1 MIILHAMEQVG
12 QATVIAFIS
21 TTIINRGIAKK
32 QVSESVKVKLK
43 LNLQILNT
51 INNPSCEVSY
61 FLTVLT
67 NYSADLICPL
77 MQDVQQHQPQHEGSA
92 HQSMCVFHVTG
103 SQPYCSFVGDN
114 QPYSNTPSHLSV
126 HRLMFHKTG
135 SGNRAYL

>member
-21 TTIINRGIAKK
+21 TTIISRGIAKK

-67 NYSADLICPL
+67 TYSADLICPL

-92 HQSMCVFHVTG
+92 HQSMCVFHVTAMDLLPLLLICRRQ
-103 SQPYCSFVGDN
+103 SALQQHTQS
-114 QPYSNTPSHLSV
+114 S
-126 HRLMFHKTG
+126 
-135 SGNRAYL
+135 